1 MIYLY
6 ATLNGDQ
13 TTKKRVAESLEA
25 GGLTGSA
32 ELHSIETGEPGP
44 RPQLFFS
51 PKIVALFYKN

>member
-25 GGLTGSA
+25 GGGVTGSV

-44 RPQLFFS
+44 RPQLFFQS
-51 PKIVALFYKN
+51 